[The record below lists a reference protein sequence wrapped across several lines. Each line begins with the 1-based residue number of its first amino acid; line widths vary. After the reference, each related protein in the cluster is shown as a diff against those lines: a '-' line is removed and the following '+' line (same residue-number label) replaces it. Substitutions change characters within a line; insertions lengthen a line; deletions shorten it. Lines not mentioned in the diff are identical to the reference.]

1 MHFATFEIKKHPSVL
16 FNTYIIIGSGL
27 DESGKFKIKGD
38 FYDETNTNFEF
49 KKLYKND
56 FSVTFKG
63 TYNKENDILSGIWEI
78 GGIEG

>member
-1 MHFATFEIKKHPSVL
+1 MHFATFEIKKKPYCK
-16 FNTYIIIGSGL
+16 NNYIIGSGI

-38 FYDETNTNFEF
+38 FDETNTNFEF
-49 KKLYKND
+49 YKLYKNG
-56 FSVTFKG
+56 FSVFFKG